1 MCDPNRAL
9 GRSASAR
16 VRVGALSLS
25 FEMNNLLDVQSED
38 LDGYP
43 LPPRAAFVT
52 LGITW
57 DAVPERK
64 S

>member
-1 MCDPNRAL
+1 VL
-9 GRSASAR
+9 T
-16 VRVGALSLS
+16 LS
-25 FEMNNLLDVQSED
+25 FEVKNLLDVQAED

-43 LPPRAAFVT
+43 LPPRAAYLT